1 MSKVSTSIDRLP
13 PIGAEKDRL
22 VALVARASG
31 NARFAVLA
39 TELAALGYTVD
50 ERRGRA
56 AVNFCERYCRH
67 TKGDW
72 YGVLFRLV
80 PWEFVATFCFF
91 GVVDPQGRRL
101 FRRLWL
107 EVAKKNGKTELIAA
121 WLLLCLFA
129 LGEYGAEVYS
139 AASAREQAAQT
150 YRVMASMVRQEKI
163 LRRQAKLY
171 DSVKRIYVPETESFY
186 QALSS
191 DANYNDGVNPFA
203 VGVDEV
209 HRHKDRGLWD
219 VLAQGQ
225 GTRAEPLF
233 FGITTAGHGHEGLAW
248 SQHEH
253 ARMVN
258 ERTVTDPRM
267 LSMIYSVPEEA
278 DWRDE
283 TLWHL
288 ANPSLD
294 DFLRRDDLREAIEKA
309 AHTPSEEHNV
319 RRLRLNQWVA
329 AETKWLDLL
338 AWEKC
343 GGLVDDI
350 ALKGA
355 PFYGGIDI
363 SHSRD
368 FTAWVKFFPES
379 LESNILRGK
388 VTADFWMP
396 EMALE
401 THRQMM
407 RPDIEAWAR
416 AGFITFCPGDRV
428 DLRMLRDKV
437 LENCRR
443 YEVREIGFDRY
454 HAHGVIDDL
463 AEVVGADV
471 MVDMS
476 QGYLGMNAPA
486 KELEDMISTDRLN
499 HGGNP
504 VLRWMAGNA
513 VAEVDRD
520 DHIRPSR
527 LKSSDKI
534 DGIMALCTALERAIA
549 NREDDSVP
557 GIEVIEL

>member
-1 MSKVSTSIDRLP
+1 MSPALISIDRLP
-13 PIGAEKDRL
+13 PLGADKDRL
-22 VALVARASG
+22 VAAVAQVNG
-31 NARFAVLA
+31 DARFGVLTA
-39 TELAALGYTVD
+39 ELAALGYTVD
-50 ERRGRA
+50 ERRGRK

-67 TKGDW
+67 TKGEW

-91 GVVDPQGRRL
+91 GVVDPDGRRL

-107 EVAKKNGKTELIAA
+107 EVGKKNGKTELIAA
-121 WLLLCLFA
+121 WLLLCLFG
-129 LGEYGAEVYS
+129 LGEYGGEVYS
-139 AASAREQAAQT
+139 AASAREQAGQT
-150 YRVMASMVRQEKI
+150 YRVMASMVRQEKV
-163 LRRQAKLY
+163 LRREAKLY
-171 DSVKRIYVPETESFY
+171 DSQKRIYVPATESFY

-191 DANYNDGVNPFA
+191 DANYNDGINPFA

-219 VLAQGQ
+219 VLRQGQ
-225 GTRAEPLF
+225 GTRSEPLF
-233 FGITTAGHGHEGLAW
+233 FGITTAGHGREGLAW
-248 SQHEH
+248 AEHEH
-253 ARMVN
+253 ARMIN
-258 ERTVTDPRM
+258 ERTVSDPRQ
-267 LSMIYSVPEEA
+267 LAMIYSVPEEA
-278 DWRDE
+278 DWTDE
-283 TLWHL
+283 SLWVL

-309 AHTPSEEHNV
+309 RHTPSEEHNV

-338 AWEKC
+338 AWERC
-343 GGLVDDI
+343 GGLVDEV
-350 ALKGA
+350 ALRGR

-368 FTAWVKFFPES
+368 FTAWVKFFPDEV
-379 LESNILRGK
+379 EANILRGRA
-388 VTADFWMP
+388 TAHFWMP
-396 EMALE
+396 QEALS

-407 RPDIEAWAR
+407 RPDLEAWAR

-428 DLRMLRDKV
+428 DLRMLRDRV
-437 LENCRR
+437 LRDCEA

-454 HAHGVIDDL
+454 HAHGVIDDV
-463 AEVVGADV
+463 AEVVGADLL
-471 MVDMS
+471 VDVS
-476 QGYLGMNAPA
+476 QGFMGMNAPA
-486 KELEDMISTDRLN
+486 KELEDMIATGRLN

-504 VLRWMAGNA
+504 VLRWMASNA

-527 LKSSDKI
+527 RASSDKI

-549 NREDDSVP
+549 NQEDDSVP

>member
-1 MSKVSTSIDRLP
+1 MTRASISTDHRV
-13 PIGAEKDRL
+13 PIGAEKSRL
-22 VALVARASG
+22 VAAVAQANG
-31 NARFAVLA
+31 DARFVILA
-39 TELAALGYTVD
+39 SELAALGYAVD

-67 TKGDW
+67 TKGEW

-91 GVVDPQGRRL
+91 GVVDADGRRL

-107 EVAKKNGKTELIAA
+107 EVAKKNGKTELISA

-129 LGEYGAEVYS
+129 LEEYGAEVYS
-139 AASAREQAAQT
+139 AAASRDQAALT
-150 YRVMASMVRQEKI
+150 YRVMASMVRQEKV

-171 DSVKRIYVPETESFY
+171 DSQKRIYIPQTESFF
-186 QALSS
+186 QALSA

-209 HRHKDRGLWD
+209 HRHRDRGLWD
-219 VLAQGQ
+219 VLRQGQ
-225 GTRAEPLF
+225 GTRTEPLF
-233 FGITTAGHGHEGLAW
+233 FGITTAGAGREGLAW
-248 SQHEH
+248 AEHEH

-258 ERTVTDPRM
+258 ERTVTDPRLLAM
-267 LSMIYSVPEEA
+267 VYTVPEES

-283 TLWHL
+283 SLWVL

-309 AHTPSEEHNV
+309 AHTPSEEHGV

-329 AETKWLDLL
+329 AETKWLDLN
-338 AWEKC
+338 AWERC
-343 GGLVDDI
+343 GGLVDES
-350 ALKGA
+350 ALQGR

-368 FTAWVKFFPES
+368 FTAWVMFFPDDE
-379 LESNILRGK
+379 ESNILRGS
-388 VTADFWMP
+388 VVAHFWMP
-396 EMALE
+396 EAALE

-407 RPDIEAWAR
+407 RPDLEAWAR
-416 AGFITFCPGDRV
+416 AGFLTLCPGDRV
-428 DLRMLRDKV
+428 DLRMLRDQV
-437 LENCRR
+437 LKDCER
-443 YEVREIGFDRY
+443 YELREIGFDRY

-463 AEVVGADV
+463 AEVLGADS
-471 MVDMS
+471 MVDVS
-476 QGYLGMNAPA
+476 QGFMGMNAPA
-486 KELEDMISTDRLN
+486 KELEDMVASGRLN

-504 VLRWMAGNA
+504 ILRWMASNA
-513 VAEVDRD
+513 VADVDRD

-527 LKSSDKI
+527 MSSADKI
-534 DGIMALCTALERAIA
+534 DGIMGLCTALERAIA
-549 NREDDSVP
+549 NQQDTSVP